1 MNPSSSGWLNKHL
14 PVFKKGILSQNYTR
28 IQFYSELKRTGFIY
42 ANSLSTISY
51 PQGTSYPLTLEEAS
65 KVNLFDSL
73 GYMYFTI
80 YPDSNEDEF
89 ISAANRFYD
98 YLKEH
103 SWFKFELPFIKQGP
117 ETKLEKIIHD
127 RIKTN
132 ESLLKRNFSALIA
145 NALLFLDVLTFR
157 YYLENNDD
165 PVAYAQEMEAL
176 LANTLYFAVKQKN
189 EKTKH
194 EEIVLKLLEA
204 SLRYNKIED
213 VLIPYEQFNYGK
225 HQLPLECQYILDLTC
240 ITVYADAV
248 LEDKERRFI
257 LHLGASLGFT
267 KEETKE
273 HVLEA
278 KRFITEHREELSWL
292 DDSNPFRNLY
302 DNTYQMV
309 SLLVIRNK
317 KRLSQEIRE
326 SKELADL
333 LMKSTTTELDAEEK
347 DKVKEQ
353 LLDICKAI
361 PSLTVFMLPGGTILL
376 PLLVKLIPD
385 LLPSAFAD
393 NRIGKEEK

>member
-14 PVFKKGILSQNYTR
+14 PAFKKGILSQNYTR

-51 PQGTSYPLTLEEAS
+51 PQGTSYTLTLEEAS
-65 KVNLFDSL
+65 KINLFDSL

-103 SWFKFELPFIKQGP
+103 SWFKFELPFIKQSS
-117 ETKLEKIIHD
+117 EAKLEKIIHD

-333 LMKSTTTELDAEEK
+333 LLKSTTIDLDADEK
-347 DKVKEQ
+347 AKVKEQ

-393 NRIGKEEK
+393 NRMDKDEK